1 MPNHP
6 ESIDMVFPQNVGSHV
21 LLVQSDGRW
30 VNISS
35 RGSGQL
41 KIRCWI
47 YCCDIKVNYNVIISF
62 VLTFVLGQRFVTII
76 TFIWSIWERTCEFTA
91 STISK

>member
-21 LLVQSDGRW
+21 LLVQSDGIW
-30 VNISS
+30 MNIGCHGSS

-47 YCCDIKVNYNVIISF
+47 YCCDINVNYNVIISF

-76 TFIWSIWERTCEFTA
+76 TFI
-91 STISK
+91 